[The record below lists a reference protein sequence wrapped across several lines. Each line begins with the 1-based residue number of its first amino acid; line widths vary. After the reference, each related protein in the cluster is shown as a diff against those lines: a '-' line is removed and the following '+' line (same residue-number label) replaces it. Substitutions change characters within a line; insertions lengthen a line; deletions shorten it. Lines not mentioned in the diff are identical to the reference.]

1 KQAGDFYL
9 KNLENMEL
17 ITPDGNKIAGKMAIK
32 NACEK
37 AFETKDV
44 KLARSC
50 GDFAVKN
57 GFTSKEEME
66 KSLKLFESMSS
77 KNINFDQCRSN
88 PEICEEFIP
97 EEHKQEFEG
106 NKKIYE
112 IMKAEA
118 GFNPIECE
126 RGNVD
131 FEIGRKCFEASQKA
145 LPKLKEIAKD
155 YPEAQRM
162 VSEIEFGIKRE
173 SDQSQT
179 VGDFQKF
186 FSQQAGPGGCKNE
199 QECFAYCND
208 SAHGAE
214 CISFGA
220 KHEVFQGNEAVERYQ
235 KYNDI
240 LKNPSPSNYNHAEQY
255 RESRS
260 DQEGQ
265 NPAKRTYP
273 YPASDNRGGYGNQSG
288 FSGTGPSPECFVAIQ
303 NGDFAKAKE
312 ICSTSANPYQYQ
324 QQKPPEQMINYQ
336 QSSASVN
343 TQPSYSSSY
352 SSYNEKEKC
361 YQNGG
366 FWTGNYCD
374 YQNKSSSSYSSY
386 ESANYSSYSSSSS
399 GYTNSCPSD
408 MTNLLGQGCHYM
420 YSDSSGNN
428 IYCNSEMTKSAKAG
442 DSATSEGCASTGNYS
457 SSYNYIPATDQ
468 KEQVWNSYGLK
479 SWIRKDASSTR
490 IESLKQS
497 CANVA
502 STGGNIWLPDAGN
515 SQSVDFGMPDEA
527 KCQSW
532 TPNSQSSYSS
542 SSSSA
547 YSSYS
552 SS

>member
-1 KQAGDFYL
+1 
-9 KNLENMEL
+9 
-17 ITPDGNKIAGKMAIK
+17 
-32 NACEK
+32 
-37 AFETKDV
+37 
-44 KLARSC
+44 
-50 GDFAVKN
+50 
-57 GFTSKEEME
+57 
-66 KSLKLFESMSS
+66 
-77 KNINFDQCRSN
+77 
-88 PEICEEFIP
+88 
-97 EEHKQEFEG
+97 
-106 NKKIYE
+106 
-112 IMKAEA
+112 
-118 GFNPIECE
+118 
-126 RGNVD
+126 
-131 FEIGRKCFEASQKA
+131 
-145 LPKLKEIAKD
+145 
-155 YPEAQRM
+155 
-162 VSEIEFGIKRE
+162 
-173 SDQSQT
+173 
-179 VGDFQKF
+179 
-186 FSQQAGPGGCKNE
+186 
-199 QECFAYCND
+199 
-208 SAHGAE
+208 
-214 CISFGA
+214 
-220 KHEVFQGNEAVERYQ
+220 
-235 KYNDI
+235 
-240 LKNPSPSNYNHAEQY
+240 
-255 RESRS
+255 
-260 DQEGQ
+260 
-265 NPAKRTYP
+265 
-273 YPASDNRGGYGNQSG
+273 
-288 FSGTGPSPECFVAIQ
+288 
-303 NGDFAKAKE
+303 
-312 ICSTSANPYQYQ
+312 
-324 QQKPPEQMINYQ
+324 MINYQ

-457 SSYNYIPATDQ
+457 SSSYNYIPATDQ

-552 SS
+552 SSYYNYQQCDWSTQYLKNSTQTCLPKTNCYNTDNADYNSSECQGVRSYSSGSQSSYSSYSSSYSSCTNEMISLLGAGCHFMYNDPLTPRFIATAK